1 MGLLVGLGVT
11 SAVAGCGSDDGA
23 KKARGPSDAG
33 QAGTDAGGNTGDE
46 EGGSPSMPGGH
57 DAGGGP
63 GQAGATPVGED
74 GGVAGADATAGAA
87 GADAMAGAAG
97 ADSGPRQC
105 PTGTADCDD
114 DHTDCETATAT
125 DATNCGRCERACGAT
140 AACTNGLC
148 EATVLL
154 DPSGSSN
161 WCDAVFSASTAY
173 MLTCWG
179 TFTEI
184 RTTPLELGASVLGT
198 QIKSY
203 SVPVVAARGMLID
216 GNDVLFGL
224 EESPSHLFKFPLD
237 ADGPEDVSIAY
248 TFENATRFDAIQL
261 VGDTFYWNHNT
272 HTAAG
277 QVQPGFIKKR
287 TKTDISS
294 TTLVSGLGLSY
305 DLQVTGKKLV
315 WLEKRTAVSA
325 LGVYRSPLAG
335 AAVAD
340 VELVAEAGS
349 GSYMAYRGGYVYWA
363 DKVASPNGK
372 VRRLLVDDDAAVPED
387 VATGLNLPEGIA
399 TDDAYAYFKQL
410 DALYRVPLSGGTPEQ
425 LSVTVPANDSQATA
439 VYHVDEKYVYFAAG
453 ITAGN
458 STLVRVAK

>member
-1 MGLLVGLGVT
+1 MGLLVGLGVS

-33 QAGTDAGGNTGDE
+33 EAGTDAGGNTGDE
-46 EGGSPSMPGGH
+46 AGGSPSMPGGH
-57 DAGGGP
+57 DAGGAP
-63 GQAGATPVGED
+63 GQAGATLVGEN

-87 GADAMAGAAG
+87 GAD
-97 ADSGPRQC
+97 SGPRQC
-105 PTGTADCDD
+105 PAGTADCDD
-114 DHTDCETATAT
+114 DHTDCETETAT

-148 EATVLL
+148 DATVLL
-154 DPSGSSN
+154 DPSGNSN

-184 RTTPLELGASVLGT
+184 RTTPLELGASVLGI

-287 TKTDISS
+287 AKTDISS

-315 WLEKRTAVSA
+315 WLEKRTAISA

-349 GSYMAYRGGYVYWA
+349 GSYMAYRDGYVYWA

-387 VATGLNLPEGIA
+387 VAIGLNLPEGIA

-439 VYHVDEKYVYFAAG
+439 VYHVDDKYVYFAAG
-453 ITAGN
+453 ITAGS